1 MLYETTMTPYE
12 VLTDVEQWLLQ
23 TGLLP
28 SVNSLTGLSG
38 EDRFLHPKIEDLIY
52 EDHGYW
58 ANCSKW
64 SLYHYAKDQLNK

>member
-1 MLYETTMTPYE
+1 MIYETTMTPYE
-12 VLTDVEQWLLQ
+12 VLTDVEEWLIKQ
-23 TGLLP
+23 NLLP
-28 SVNSLTGLSG
+28 SINDLSG
-38 EDRFLHPKIEDLIY
+38 LIGEDKFLHHKIEDLIY